1 MKIDVFRT
9 KLVDGTEV
17 IQEVHAKPK
26 TNYSSTGQGT
36 YLHIFLCLHFHLHYS
51 THQMFVYLY
60 FTGGAGFF
68 GSVDDVNGNKP
79 GLEGPALGHLDW
91 ISALTLCQASRWYI
105 ITGSK
110 DGVIKVWK

>member
-1 MKIDVFRT
+1 MKNFVFRT

-26 TNYSSTGQGT
+26 TNYSSTGQG
-36 YLHIFLCLHFHLHYS
+36 LLNFLIHIIQHYS
-51 THQMFVYLY
+51 YQLFVY
-60 FTGGAGFF
+60 FIFFPGGAGFF

>member
-1 MKIDVFRT
+1 MLNQKQIILPLDKVCLYF
-9 KLVDGTEV
+9 LIHI
-17 IQEVHAKPK
+17 IQ
-26 TNYSSTGQGT
+26 
-36 YLHIFLCLHFHLHYS
+36 HYS
-51 THQMFVYLY
+51 YQLFVYFIL
-60 FTGGAGFF
+60 FPGGAGFF